1 MSSHHQG
8 FEKLSGCRIR
18 DRDRLQCS
26 CSGSEVAISTI
37 NAARHQRLTEEFV
50 PFLAIYYYLSQ
61 FIDCPSGDSS
71 IAATVV
77 QRRRLKSP
85 PTDRLSLAAFVV
97 DLASSAYDLWP
108 HQKLKV
114 YQIYANFVHR
124 ELRNASF
131 EGKNL
136 QPQLKG
142 RTLIIRY
149 QLYLLVHYLPS
160 SLARLFSMKVPIS
173 PHNTYDYATLA
184 AALQMNC
191 VKGRGDY
198 P

>member
-1 MSSHHQG
+1 M
-8 FEKLSGCRIR
+8 
-18 DRDRLQCS
+18 
-26 CSGSEVAISTI
+26 
-37 NAARHQRLTEEFV
+37 
-50 PFLAIYYYLSQ
+50 
-61 FIDCPSGDSS
+61 
-71 IAATVV
+71 
-77 QRRRLKSP
+77 
-85 PTDRLSLAAFVV
+85 
-97 DLASSAYDLWP
+97 
-108 HQKLKV
+108 